1 MVYRNQP
8 KRLIKSGTL
17 PDGYETV
24 GAAMSAINAKI
35 DNKIENLSETANNGK
50 YVLTAER
57 AGDQTT
63 YRWETIDR
71 ATNENSG
78 QN

>member
-1 MVYRNQP
+1 M
-8 KRLIKSGTL
+8 

-24 GAAMSAINAKI
+24 GAALSAINAKI

-57 AGDQTT
+57 AGGQTT